1 MPTRIYPAW
10 VIEEKAKNRLIFC
23 CRIAKRFPTSIVA
36 IARKA
41 TKYIQVELMP
51 PNTLYNVPRKI
62 KTAAPLETTDRKA
75 VTATGDPS
83 YTSAVHR
90 WKGTTE
96 ILKANPATRKT
107 KARSCN

>member
-1 MPTRIYPAW
+1 MPTRIYPAC
-10 VIEEKAKNRLIFC
+10 VIEEKARNRFIFC
-23 CRIAKRFPTSIVA
+23 WRIAKRFPITIVVT
-36 IARKA
+36 ARIA
-41 TKYIQVELMP
+41 TKYIHVELMP

-83 YTSAVHR
+83 YTSAVQR
-90 WKGTTE
+90 WNGTTE

-107 KARSCN
+107 KA